1 MPAVVLDASAVLAV
15 LQGEPG
21 AETVEAVLGDALIS
35 AVNYSEVVSKLY
47 DRGVPA
53 EVIDTVMASLALV
66 IEPFDRDQ
74 AVEAGSLRNATR
86 ALGLSLG
93 DRACLALAKVRGAP
107 AITMDRAWRDLK
119 IGVTV
124 ECLRPA

>member
-1 MPAVVLDASAVLAV
+1 M

-21 AETVEAVLGDALIS
+21 AETVAAVLGDALIS
-35 AVNYSEVVSKLY
+35 AVNYSEVVTKLH

-53 EVIDTVMASLALV
+53 EAIDTVLASLALA
-66 IEPFDRDQ
+66 IEPFGRDQ
-74 AVEAGSLRNATR
+74 AIEAGSLRNATR

-107 AITMDRAWRDLK
+107 AITMDRARRDLE